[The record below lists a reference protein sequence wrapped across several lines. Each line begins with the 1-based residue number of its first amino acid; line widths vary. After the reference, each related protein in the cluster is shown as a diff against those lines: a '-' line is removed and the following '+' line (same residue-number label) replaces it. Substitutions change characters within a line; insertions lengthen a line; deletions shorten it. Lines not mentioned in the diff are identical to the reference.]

1 MVESGLKWGKVA
13 IFMFMGEYHN
23 NIDEKGRI
31 TIPAKFRQP
40 LGYEF
45 IITRGLDNC
54 LFVYGKEEWT
64 NIINKYKSL
73 PNTKDARKFM
83 RVFLSGAIECT
94 VDKQGRTNLSTP
106 LIEYA
111 KLNKECVII
120 GVSDHLEIWDNK
132 TWQEFMADS
141 SDISEIA
148 DSLFASNI

>member
-1 MVESGLKWGKVA
+1 
-13 IFMFMGEYHN
+13 
-23 NIDEKGRI
+23 
-31 TIPAKFRQP
+31 
-40 LGYEF
+40 
-45 IITRGLDNC
+45 
-54 LFVYGKEEWT
+54 
-64 NIINKYKSL
+64 
-73 PNTKDARKFM
+73 M

-148 DSLFASNI
+148 DSLFTSNI

>member
-1 MVESGLKWGKVA
+1 
-13 IFMFMGEYHN
+13 
-23 NIDEKGRI
+23 
-31 TIPAKFRQP
+31 
-40 LGYEF
+40 
-45 IITRGLDNC
+45 
-54 LFVYGKEEWT
+54 
-64 NIINKYKSL
+64 
-73 PNTKDARKFM
+73 M
-83 RVFLSGAIECT
+83 RVVLSGAIECT

>member
-1 MVESGLKWGKVA
+1 
-13 IFMFMGEYHN
+13 
-23 NIDEKGRI
+23 
-31 TIPAKFRQP
+31 
-40 LGYEF
+40 
-45 IITRGLDNC
+45 
-54 LFVYGKEEWT
+54 
-64 NIINKYKSL
+64 
-73 PNTKDARKFM
+73 M